1 MPSFIASFKIPQ
13 CAAVIT
19 SPFFTSPRLT
29 FEASTVFPAL
39 KLWMRGKALKLA
51 PIFKIFFYLA
61 CFLLILL

>member
-39 KLWMRGKALKLA
+39 KLGMRGKALKLA
-51 PIFKIFFYLA
+51 PNF
-61 CFLLILL
+61 